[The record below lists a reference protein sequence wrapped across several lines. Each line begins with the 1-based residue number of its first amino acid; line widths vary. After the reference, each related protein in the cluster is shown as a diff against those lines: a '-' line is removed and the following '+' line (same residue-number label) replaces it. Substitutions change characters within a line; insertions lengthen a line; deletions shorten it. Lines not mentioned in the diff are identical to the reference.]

1 MELAERFHLKRK
13 LECKTFEWY
22 LTYIYPEL
30 EIPKGIVLFNTLNVN
45 LTSHVLHNIDNVTY
59 ESKNDRSLYERSDKS
74 SEARRKCGARSVV

>member
-30 EIPKGIVLFNTLNVN
+30 DIPKGIVHGTWFM
-45 LTSHVLHNIDNVTY
+45 SHRIFMSHL
-59 ESKNDRSLYERSDKS
+59 L
-74 SEARRKCGARSVV
+74 

>member
-30 EIPKGIVLFNTLNVN
+30 EIPKGNVPESEIQ
-45 LTSHVLHNIDNVTY
+45 THNIRIYYHIYDVPLIT
-59 ESKNDRSLYERSDKS
+59 
-74 SEARRKCGARSVV
+74 

>member
-30 EIPKGIVLFNTLNVN
+30 EIPKGNVLNTLR
-45 LTSHVLHNIDNVTY
+45 LNVTSY
-59 ESKNDRSLYERSDKS
+59 LLRIINYVTYGSKNDRSMYERCNKS
-74 SEARRKCGARSVV
+74 S